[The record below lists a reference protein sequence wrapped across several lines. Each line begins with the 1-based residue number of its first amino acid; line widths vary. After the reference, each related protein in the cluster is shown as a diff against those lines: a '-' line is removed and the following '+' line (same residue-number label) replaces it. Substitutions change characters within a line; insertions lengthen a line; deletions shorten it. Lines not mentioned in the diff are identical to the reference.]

1 MPKSYHWHQQL
12 LVMHW
17 KNWKNFRY
25 FVLLVVAVAAAVAVE
40 AVGVATADAAVGA
53 DAVVGESEQKNTKN
67 CYGIPNLFLGFYCG
81 YFIYQGR
88 PLESFREWTNSRGRQ
103 TKKQGCHKSAH
114 ISF

>member
-81 YFIYQGR
+81 YFI
-88 PLESFREWTNSRGRQ
+88 
-103 TKKQGCHKSAH
+103 CH
-114 ISF
+114 FYMGVRRNL